1 MKKIEQKSY
10 RKNDIILD
18 GVRYLIGNGYFGYR
32 GTLSEY
38 TKAEMVALNLNG
50 IYDQMGDLWRES
62 VNAFNPLYTIVRVKD
77 VELNPTKIKPTSHK
91 IGIDIEKGMFY
102 RQTAFTIKD
111 NQITISSERFADQKN
126 KELLYEKYT
135 ILAELNVKVD
145 IYSGIDLDIY
155 NLSGNHLEIEDT
167 IDEADFYFVKAR
179 TKELGL
185 PVIVGETSTRNF
197 SAEGTPII
205 QNRKLLRHYHLE
217 LEAKK
222 EYIIYKFA
230 GVCHTRD
237 DSYEY
242 LDTLITKAQKIG
254 YKKRYAENEDF
265 WRARWNVARIEITGD
280 EEANTG
286 TNFSIYQLISARPY
300 SDNVSSPA
308 RGLSGQVFKGAVFW
322 YAEIFMLPFYL
333 NTDPEA
339 ARHMI
344 MYRILGLEGAMKKAK
359 QYGYLGAFYAWESQE
374 HGFDA
379 CSDYNMTDA
388 MTGEPV
394 RTYFKEKQIHINGAM
409 VYALV
414 KYLERTDDASVLFA
428 GGMEMVIECARFYL
442 DYLTYN
448 RDTKMYEALSVIGPD
463 EYHEKVD
470 NNAYTN
476 YMIDYLFEQTDI
488 LLDYAR
494 SHDSKKIAQFIKEKD
509 WTQDIVKIRTM
520 REKLYLPLPNA
531 DHVIEQFSGYFDLED
546 TTVEELKKKTKHPNE
561 YLGGETGLATPTK
574 IIKQADIV
582 SLMAMLPNKFT
593 RVVKKANF
601 AYYELKTEH
610 GSSLSASMHA
620 LLACDVGKPNYAY
633 PHFMKSATIDLE
645 GTGKQFAGGLYIG
658 GTHLA
663 ACGGAYISL
672 VYGFCGLKHHNY
684 LITADT
690 RLTSKIKEIHF
701 NVFVKSRLASV
712 KVTSTNAFVTWE
724 KPE

>member
-18 GVRYLIGNGYFGYR
+18 GVRYLVGNGYFGYR

-91 IGIDIEKGMFY
+91 IGIDIDKGTFY

-111 NQITISSERFADQKN
+111 NQITINSERFADQKN

-135 ILAELNVKVD
+135 IAAESNVKVD

-155 NLSGNHLEIEDT
+155 NLSGNHLDIDET

-197 SAEGTPII
+197 AAEGEPII
-205 QNRKLLRHYHLE
+205 QNRKVLRHYHLE

-222 EYIIYKFA
+222 EYTIYKYV

-254 YKKRYAENEDF
+254 YKKRYIENEEF
-265 WRARWNVARIEITGD
+265 WRARWDVSRIEIIGD

-286 TNFSIYQLISARPY
+286 VNYSIYQLISARPY

-308 RGLSGQVFKGAVFW
+308 RGLSGQVYKGAVFW
-322 YAEIFMLPFYL
+322 DAEIFMLPFYL

-359 QYGYLGAFYAWESQE
+359 HYGYLGAYYAWESQE
-374 HGFDA
+374 KGYDA

-394 RTYFKEKQIHINGAM
+394 RTYFKEKQVHVNGAM

-428 GGMEMVIECARFYL
+428 GGMEMVIECSRFYL

-448 RDTKMYEALSVIGPD
+448 RETKMYEALSVIGPD

-476 YMIDYLFEQTDI
+476 YMIDYVFEQTDL

-494 SHDSKKIAQFIKEKD
+494 SHESKKIAQFIKEKD

-520 REKLYLPLPNA
+520 REKLYLPLPNEGN
-531 DHVIEQFSGYFDLED
+531 VIEQFSGYFDLEE
-546 TTVEELKKKTKHPNE
+546 TTVEELKKKIKHPNE

-574 IIKQADIV
+574 IIKQADVV
-582 SLMAMLPNKFT
+582 SLMAVLPERFT

-601 AYYELKTEH
+601 AYYEPKTEH

-633 PHFMKSATIDLE
+633 PHFMRSATIDLE

-684 LITADT
+684 LITVDT
-690 RLTSKIKEIHF
+690 RLTSKIKEVRF
-701 NVFVKSRLASV
+701 NVIVKSRVASA

-724 KPE
+724 KSE